1 MGDLI
6 FRFMTLGDVL
16 SAGPK
21 KSKSSL
27 FDAVKKGRAPEPD
40 RIDGR
45 TLWRSDR
52 VAAWIE
58 AEAAKADA
66 EREERNRR
74 ARSKAQRMVAG
85 RRTSA
90 AA

>member
-1 MGDLI
+1 MGLN
-6 FRFMTLGDVL
+6 FWFMTLPDVL
-16 SAGPK
+16 SVGPK

-74 ARSKAQRMVAG
+74 ARAKAERMVE
-85 RRTSA
+85 RRRVLSA

>member
-1 MGDLI
+1 MSNLP
-6 FRFMTLGDVL
+6 FSFMPLSEVL
-16 SAGPK
+16 AAGPK

-27 FDAVKKGRAPEPD
+27 FEAVKKGRAPEPD

-52 VAAWIE
+52 IAAWIE

-66 EREERNRR
+66 EREERNL
-74 ARSKAQRMVAG
+74 KAKTKANRMVAA
-85 RRTSA
+85 RRETA
-90 AA
+90 